1 MGHQMKKKVSKT
13 KAKPKLQKK
22 RPSRNVFV
30 QALLK
35 ATSAYD
41 RAIQDLKMHE
51 ARAQEIRASLPTL
64 YKTMRS
70 LQEQLGQVTDIAPP
84 PMMIPTHV
92 PVNVE
97 VGEADEPPKLTRA
110 YIAEMQKHGIK
121 LDAQGL
127 PELSPRIA
135 TGPPPPNFLQNA
147 PKGVQDMV
155 KMHPAVTQGNM
166 TNTMGMV
173 DNISLPESE
182 EHGLVQLDPIDPR
195 EV

>member
-1 MGHQMKKKVSKT
+1 MAKGKKLKSRTV
-13 KAKPKLQKK
+13 AKPKK
-22 RPSRNVFV
+22 RPSRNVFAV
-30 QALLK
+30 ALVK

-41 RAIQDLKMHE
+41 RAIQDLKIHE
-51 ARAQEIRASLPTL
+51 AKAQELRASLPTL

-70 LQEQLGQVTDIAPP
+70 LQEQLGQVTEIAPP
-84 PMMIPTHV
+84 PMVVQTQ
-92 PVNVE
+92 
-97 VGEADEPPKLTRA
+97 EPAYTEDSQGDDTPKLTPS
-110 YIAEMQKHGIK
+110 YIAEMRKHGIK

-155 KMHPAVTQGNM
+155 KMHPAVTQGNLN
-166 TNTMGMV
+166 NTMGIV
-173 DNISLPESE
+173 ENVNLPASE
-182 EHGLVQLDPIDPR
+182 KEGLIQLDPVDPR

>member
-1 MGHQMKKKVSKT
+1 MKKKVSKT

-30 QALLK
+30 QALMK

-41 RAIQDLKMHE
+41 RALQDLKLHE
-51 ARAQEIRASLPTL
+51 FKAQEIRTSLPTL

-84 PMMIPTHV
+84 PMV
-92 PVNVE
+92 PQIQLSTE
-97 VGEADEPPKLTRA
+97 IEAAEDDDKPKLSRA
-110 YIAEMQKHGIK
+110 YVAEMRKHGIK

-147 PKGVQDMV
+147 PKGVQEMV
-155 KMHPAVTQGNM
+155 QMHPAVAQGNLN
-166 TNTMGMV
+166 NTMGIV
-173 DNISLPESE
+173 ENISLPASE
-182 EHGLVQLDPIDPR
+182 KDGQVELDPIDPR